1 MRNGQKMHRLTT
13 RVTMVAGVVAL
24 LLAVAVATVG
34 VFRFGQDLEVNL
46 WAGVAGLFLD
56 IAVAAL
62 VINVLT
68 RIEIHR
74 RWHASYH
81 ALSGRFAACY
91 VAAMRL
97 FYIRL
102 GPTAYEANE
111 SRIPEFI
118 EIFKLHLDD
127 LRSNLE
133 AFATLLE
140 PDTYAE
146 CRAIE
151 QRLWRL
157 LIHIQLDVPIA
168 HDRDVNIMRAVARH
182 VSGFIRRH
190 DPQKYDDTL
199 RAVSREMADIPLSRS
214 DHLSSAVVAE
224 KAWEYRQG
232 TQVRVNSTLPELSG
246 VSSVVEDYR
255 GRHDLPYFL
264 IDMVILNR
272 ALGGVESENA
282 SASPGPRF

>member
-1 MRNGQKMHRLTT
+1 MHRLTT
-13 RVTMVAGVVAL
+13 RVTMVAGVIAL

-34 VFRFGQDLEVNL
+34 LFRFGRDLETNL

-68 RIEIHR
+68 RIEIRR

-81 ALSGRFAACY
+81 ALSGRFTACY
-91 VAAMRL
+91 VAGIRL
-97 FYIRL
+97 FYIRI
-102 GPTAYEANE
+102 GRSAHEADE
-111 SRIPEFI
+111 SQVPEFI

-157 LIHIQLDVPIA
+157 LIHIQLGTTIA
-168 HDRDVNIMRAVARH
+168 HDRDVNIMRAVGRH
-182 VSGFIRRH
+182 ISDFIRRY
-190 DPQKYDDTL
+190 DSEKYDDTL
-199 RAVSREMADIPLSRS
+199 RAVSQEMTDIPLSRA
-214 DHLSSAVVAE
+214 DHLCSPGVAE
-224 KAWEYRQG
+224 KACEYRLA
-232 TQVRVNSTLPELSG
+232 TQTRVNCRLPELSG
-246 VSSVVEDYR
+246 VSSIVQDYR

-264 IDMVILNR
+264 IDMVILNQ
-272 ALGGVESENA
+272 ALGGAESESA
-282 SASPGPRF
+282 SAGRGSGFPGS

>member
-1 MRNGQKMHRLTT
+1 M
-13 RVTMVAGVVAL
+13 TMVAGVVAL
-24 LLAVAVATVG
+24 VLAVAVAIVG
-34 VFRFGQDLEVNL
+34 LFRFGRDLEANL

-68 RIEIHR
+68 RIEIRR

-97 FYIRL
+97 FYIRI
-102 GPTAYEANE
+102 GPSVREANE
-111 SRIPEFI
+111 SRMPEFI

-157 LIHIQLDVPIA
+157 LIQIQLDVSIA
-168 HDRDVNIMRAVARH
+168 HDRDVNIMRAVGRH
-182 VSGFIRRH
+182 ISGFIRRH
-190 DPQKYDDTL
+190 DFEKYDETL
-199 RAVSREMADIPLSRS
+199 RAVSREMTDIPLSRAE
-214 DHLSSAVVAE
+214 HLCSAVVAE
-224 KAWEYRQG
+224 KAWGYRLT
-232 TQVRVNSTLPELSG
+232 TQTRVNCALPELSG
-246 VSSVVEDYR
+246 VSSIVQDYR

-264 IDMVILNR
+264 IDIVILNQ
-272 ALGGVESENA
+272 ALGGEESA
-282 SASPGPRF
+282 SASAGSGSGF